1 MEDTGVPVDFL
12 SGPCSCSSRNGSR
25 HTQSVVVT
33 SYIKLYACFHM
44 QSFFSS
50 WRKGGSKRRPGPRK
64 ALGSQV
70 LVLSDAKSRGK
81 EEKLENIN
89 LESNDQILKETEGLV
104 RADKMCETAGLQS
117 GLQVV

>member
-1 MEDTGVPVDFL
+1 MFPHAVLFQFL
-12 SGPCSCSSRNGSR
+12 EKRG
-25 HTQSVVVT
+25 QQKT
-33 SYIKLYACFHM
+33 S
-44 QSFFSS
+44 
-50 WRKGGSKRRPGPRK
+50 GPRK

-89 LESNDQILKETEGLV
+89 LESNDQILKETEGLL

-117 GLQVV
+117 RLQVV

>member
-1 MEDTGVPVDFL
+1 MQLQLQKWKQAHTICCGDEL
-12 SGPCSCSSRNGSR
+12 SEGY
-25 HTQSVVVT
+25 V
-33 SYIKLYACFHM
+33 KLYACFHM

-117 GLQVV
+117 RLQVV